1 MTKTSSDDSIETSE
15 ALPESSHS
23 SENSSGYVGIFI
35 KWLVNCGK
43 NLFDKN
49 NSNEMQEMADIAML
63 PTEENATSILW
74 LFSLP

>member
-1 MTKTSSDDSIETSE
+1 MIKTSSDDSIETSE
-15 ALPESSHS
+15 ALPENSHS
-23 SENSSGYVGIFI
+23 SENSSGFVWKFL
-35 KWLVNCGK
+35 KWPVNCVK